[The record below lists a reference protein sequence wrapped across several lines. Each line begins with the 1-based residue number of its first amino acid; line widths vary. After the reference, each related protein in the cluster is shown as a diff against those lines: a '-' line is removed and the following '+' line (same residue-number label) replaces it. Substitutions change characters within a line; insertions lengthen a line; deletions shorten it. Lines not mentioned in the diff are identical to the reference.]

1 MNDIDFSKMCDQN
14 AEEEINLKVTRE
26 KINEIFDLYG
36 INLNDIDEKT
46 LLPKVLARILDKD
59 KVSLI
64 EFNNAISKMH
74 QNKELNII
82 EAALVLT
89 TDWIEPS
96 ELETKILDP
105 INSYILRNE
114 MKKYYGLK
122 KSNKSK
128 LNK

>member
-59 KVSLI
+59 KDSLI

-89 TDWIEPS
+89 TDWVEPS

>member
-59 KVSLI
+59 KDSLI